1 MARFRETLW
10 FKKGNDDAEA
20 AQKRS
25 KRGTLDPGGVDQL
38 PVEDRYEDDGTLTA
52 IDTAQWS
59 VKTGV
64 TQAIS
69 PMGDAEL
76 EDLAKMAEGTGV
88 RDARVLVH
96 EMKRGRGKVFAML
109 GASAVAIAVVV
120 AMFVA

>member
-20 AQKRS
+20 AQKRQ
-25 KRGTLDPGGVDQL
+25 KRGTLDPGGIDQL
-38 PVEDRYEDDGTLTA
+38 PIEDRYEEDGTLTA
-52 IDTAQWS
+52 VDTAQWS

-69 PMGDAEL
+69 PMGDAEIA
-76 EDLAKMAEGTGV
+76 DLAAMAEGTGV
-88 RDARVLVH
+88 NAKVLVT
-96 EMKRGRGKVFAML
+96 EMKAGRGKVFAMI
-109 GASAVAIAVVV
+109 GASCVAVAVVV

>member
-20 AQKRS
+20 AQQRK

-38 PVEDRYEDDGTLTA
+38 PIEDRYEEDGTLTA

-76 EDLAKMAEGTGV
+76 ADLAAMAEGTGV
-88 RDARVLVH
+88 NAKVLVT
-96 EMKRGRGKVFAML
+96 EMKAGRGKVFAMI
-109 GASAVAIAVVV
+109 GASAVAVAVVV
-120 AMFVA
+120 AMFVT